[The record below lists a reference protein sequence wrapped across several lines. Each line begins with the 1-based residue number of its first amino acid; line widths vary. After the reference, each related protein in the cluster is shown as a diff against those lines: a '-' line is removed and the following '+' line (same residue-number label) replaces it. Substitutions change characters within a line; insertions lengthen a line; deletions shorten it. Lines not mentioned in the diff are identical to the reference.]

1 MTLNGIKYCGRDSP
15 ISGNI
20 QEFWNCWVNSSC
32 IVLLSL
38 SRESVFDIITASQ
51 NSASLCGPMGTT
63 CFIMKTYTNLF
74 QSVLFHNEQ
83 PLLAITWTQLELA
96 QEPLLWDLCYVLAL
110 CFTQSWYHVFIPLLF
125 LFSSWPPE
133 KNHSGNIM
141 TGQNLSGSHTIW
153 TD

>member
-1 MTLNGIKYCGRDSP
+1 MTWNGIKYHGRDSP

-32 IVLLSL
+32 IVLLSF

-74 QSVLFHNEQ
+74 QSVLFLNEQ

-96 QEPLLWDLCYVLAL
+96 QEPLLWDIIFLHCVLHKADIMSSYLC
-110 CFTQSWYHVFIPLLF
+110 C
-125 LFSSWPPE
+125 SS
-133 KNHSGNIM
+133 
-141 TGQNLSGSHTIW
+141 SHLGLQRKTVQEILW
-153 TD
+153 LDKTWVVVI